1 MFKTIIEIFNYI
13 LELKNKNTVLS
24 DVNTTSKTGIWRQ
37 FLEVVSTAY
46 WAFVNVRD
54 LHDKET
60 DFLIQEQKVPNQ
72 RWYRN
77 KALSFQYGFDVE
89 TDTDVF
95 KKTIQRLVDGVLTDV
110 EATETDVD
118 ASKVIKYC
126 AVDRK
131 VIANRASLIIKIA
144 GEENGEIVQTSDEV
158 KEALKKWFEVDG
170 AAAAGDVITY
180 INYKG
185 DILSFSV
192 DVYVNPLVL
201 MSDGRHKI
209 NLNYPVE
216 DAIKTYLKNL
226 PFNGEFDVQK
236 FEAAILAT
244 EGVLKLKTNKVE
256 SKWIV
261 PQGGDADGYGLFQP
275 ISVYKIPESGYF
287 KVLDFKPLINYK
299 NL

>member
-13 LELKNKNTVLS
+13 LDLKNKNTILS
-24 DVNTTSKTGIWRQ
+24 EVNSTSKTSLWRQ

-60 DFLIQEQKVPNQ
+60 NVLIQEQKVPNL

-89 TDTDVF
+89 IDTDIF
-95 KKTIQRLVDGVLTDV
+95 KPTIQVDGVDV
-110 EATETDVD
+110 EATEEQTE
-118 ASKVIKYC
+118 ASKLIKYC

-131 VIANRASLIIKIA
+131 VINNRASLIIKIA
-144 GEENGEIVQTSDEV
+144 GEENGEIVQTYDDV

>member
-1 MFKTIIEIFNYI
+1 MFKTIIEIYNYI
-13 LELKNKNTVLS
+13 LDLKNKNTVLS
-24 DVNTTSKTGIWRQ
+24 ELNSTSKTALWKQ

-46 WAFVNVRD
+46 WAFVSVRD

-60 DFLIQEQKVPNQ
+60 EVLIQEQKVPNL

-95 KKTIQRLVDGVLTDV
+95 KKTIQVDGVDI
-110 EATETDVD
+110 EATEEQID

-144 GEENGEIVQTSDEV
+144 GEENGEIVQASDDV

-192 DVYVNPLVL
+192 DVYINPLVL

-261 PQGGDADGYGLFQP
+261 AQGGDADGYGLFQP

>member
-13 LELKNKNTVLS
+13 LDLKNKNTILS
-24 DVNTTSKTGIWRQ
+24 EVNTTSKTGIWRQ

-60 DFLIQEQKVPNQ
+60 NVLIQEQKVPNQ

-89 TDTDVF
+89 IDTDVF
-95 KKTIQRLVDGVLTDV
+95 KSTIQVDGVDV
-110 EATETDVD
+110 EATEEQIE

-144 GEENGEIVQTSDEV
+144 GEENGEIIQTSDDV
-158 KEALKKWFEVDG
+158 KNGLKKWFEIDG

-192 DVYVNPLVL
+192 DVYVNPLVM

-261 PQGGDADGYGLFQP
+261 AQGGDVDGYGLFQP

>member
-1 MFKTIIEIFNYI
+1 MFKTIIEILNYI
-13 LELKNKNTVLS
+13 LDLKNKNTVLS
-24 DVNTTSKTGIWRQ
+24 EVNSASKTSLWRQ

-60 DFLIQEQKVPNQ
+60 DVLIQEQKVPNL

-89 TDTDVF
+89 TDTDIF
-95 KKTIQRLVDGVLTDV
+95 KPTIQVEGIDV
-110 EATETDVD
+110 EATEEQID

-144 GEENGEIVQTSDEV
+144 GEENGEIIQTSDDV

-244 EGVLKLKTNKVE
+244 EAVLKLKTNKVE

>member
-89 TDTDVF
+89 IDTDVF
-95 KKTIQRLVDGVLTDV
+95 KTTIQVDGVDV
-110 EATETDVD
+110 EATEEQIE

-144 GEENGEIVQTSDEV
+144 GEENGEIVQTSDDV
-158 KEALKKWFEVDG
+158 KEALKKWFEEDG

-192 DVYVNPLVL
+192 DVYINPLVL

-261 PQGGDADGYGLFQP
+261 AQGGDADGYGLFQP
-275 ISVYKIPESGYF
+275 IPVYKIPESGYF
-287 KVLDFKPLINYK
+287 KVEDFKPLIIYK

>member
-13 LELKNKNTVLS
+13 LDLKNKNTILS
-24 DVNTTSKTGIWRQ
+24 EVNTTSKTGLWRQ

-89 TDTDVF
+89 PDTDVF
-95 KKTIQRLVDGVLTDV
+95 KTTIQVDGVDV
-110 EATETDVD
+110 EATEEQIE

-144 GEENGEIVQTSDEV
+144 GEENGEIIQTSDDV
-158 KEALKKWFEVDG
+158 KNGLKKWFEIDG

-192 DVYVNPLVL
+192 DVYVNPLVM

-216 DAIKTYLKNL
+216 DSIKTYLKNL

-287 KVLDFKPLINYK
+287 KVLDFKPLIIYK

>member
-1 MFKTIIEIFNYI
+1 MFKTIIEILNYI
-13 LELKNKNTVLS
+13 LDLKNKNTVLS
-24 DVNTTSKTGIWRQ
+24 EVNSASKTSLWRQ

-77 KALSFQYGFDVE
+77 KALSYQYGFDVIE
-89 TDTDVF
+89 DTDIF
-95 KKTIQRLVDGVLTDV
+95 KTTIQVDGVDV
-110 EATETDVD
+110 EATEDQIE
-118 ASKVIKYC
+118 ASKLIKYC

-131 VIANRASLIIKIA
+131 VINNRASLIIKIA
-144 GEENGEIVQTSDEV
+144 GEENGEIIQTSDDV

-201 MSDGRHKI
+201 MGDGRHKI

-216 DAIKTYLKNL
+216 DSIKTYLKNL

>member
-13 LELKNKNTVLS
+13 LDLKNKNTILS
-24 DVNTTSKTGIWRQ
+24 EVNSTSKTGLWRQ

-60 DFLIQEQKVPNQ
+60 NVLIQEQKVPNQ

-89 TDTDVF
+89 TDTDIF
-95 KKTIQRLVDGVLTDV
+95 KPTIQVDGVDV
-110 EATETDVD
+110 EATEEQIE

-158 KEALKKWFEVDG
+158 KEALKKWFEEDG

-192 DVYVNPLVL
+192 DVYVNPLVM

-261 PQGGDADGYGLFQP
+261 ASGGDADGYGLFQP

-287 KVLDFKPLINYK
+287 KVEDFKPLIIYK

>member
-13 LELKNKNTVLS
+13 SDLKNKNTILS
-24 DVNTTSKTGIWRQ
+24 EVNTTSKTGIWRQ

-46 WAFVNVRD
+46 WAFVSVRD

-60 DFLIQEQKVPNQ
+60 DFLIQEQKVPNL
-72 RWYRN
+72 RWYRK

-95 KKTIQRLVDGVLTDV
+95 KKTIQVDGVDI
-110 EATETDVD
+110 EATEEQID

-201 MSDGRHKI
+201 MNDGRHKI

-216 DAIKTYLKNL
+216 DSIKTYLKNL

-236 FEAAILAT
+236 FESAILAT

-261 PQGGDADGYGLFQP
+261 AQGGDADGYGLFQP
-275 ISVYKIPESGYF
+275 IPVYKIPESGYF
-287 KVLDFKPLINYK
+287 KVLDFKPLIIYK

>member
-13 LELKNKNTVLS
+13 LDLKNKNTILS
-24 DVNTTSKTGIWRQ
+24 EVNSASKTSLWRQ

-60 DFLIQEQKVPNQ
+60 DFLIQEQKVPNL

-77 KALSFQYGFDVE
+77 KALSYQYGFDVIE
-89 TDTDVF
+89 DTDIF
-95 KKTIQRLVDGVLTDV
+95 KTTIQVDGVDV
-110 EATETDVD
+110 EATEDQIE
-118 ASKVIKYC
+118 ASKLIKYC

-131 VIANRASLIIKIA
+131 VINNRASLIIKIA
-144 GEENGEIVQTSDEV
+144 GEENGEIIQTSDDV

-236 FEAAILAT
+236 FEASILST

-261 PQGGDADGYGLFQP
+261 ASGGDADGYGLFQP
-275 ISVYKIPESGYF
+275 IPVYKIPESGYF
-287 KVLDFKPLINYK
+287 KVEDFKPLIIYK

>member
-1 MFKTIIEIFNYI
+1 MFKTLQEIYNY
-13 LELKNKNTVLS
+13 LFSVKSENSNLS
-24 DVNTTSKTGIWRQ
+24 DANSTSKTSIWGQ
-37 FLEVVSTAY
+37 FLDVVSIAY
-46 WAFVNVRD
+46 WSFVQLKD
-54 LHDKET
+54 LHDSEVT
-60 DFLIQEQKVPNQ
+60 ALINEQKVPNQ

-89 TDTDVF
+89 PDSDVF
-95 KKTIQRLVDGVLTDV
+95 KSTLQIEGEDVIATD
-110 EATETDVD
+110 EQIL

-131 VIANRASLIIKIA
+131 IVNNRASLLIKIA
-144 GEENGEIVQTSDEV
+144 GETDGEISQTSDEV
-158 KEALKKWFEVDG
+158 KNALKHWFEIEG

-185 DILSFSV
+185 DILSFNI

-201 MSDGRHKI
+201 LSDGRHKI

-216 DAIKTYLKNL
+216 DSIKAFLKNL

-244 EGVLKLKTNKVE
+244 EGVLKMKTNKVE
-256 SKWIV
+256 SKWIDAE
-261 PQGGDADGYGLFQP
+261 GGDEDGYGIFQP

-287 KVLDFKPLINYK
+287 KVVDFKPLINYI

>member
-24 DVNTTSKTGIWRQ
+24 EVNSASKTSLWRQ

-89 TDTDVF
+89 NDTDIF
-95 KKTIQRLVDGVLTDV
+95 KPTIQVNGEDV
-110 EATETDVD
+110 EATEEQIE

-144 GEENGEIVQTSDEV
+144 GEENGEIVQTSDEE

-216 DAIKTYLKNL
+216 DSIKTYLKNL

-261 PQGGDADGYGLFQP
+261 ASGGDADGYGLFQP

>member
-1 MFKTIIEIFNYI
+1 MFKTIIEILNYI
-13 LELKNKNTVLS
+13 LDLKNKNTVLS
-24 DVNTTSKTGIWRQ
+24 EVNSASKTSLWRQ

-60 DFLIQEQKVPNQ
+60 DVLIQEQKVPNQ

-89 TDTDVF
+89 TDTDIF
-95 KKTIQRLVDGVLTDV
+95 KKTIQVDGVDV
-110 EATETDVD
+110 EATEDQIE

-144 GEENGEIVQTSDEV
+144 GEENGEIIQTSDDV
-158 KEALKKWFEVDG
+158 KNGLKKWFEIDG

-192 DVYVNPLVL
+192 DVYVNPLVM

-261 PQGGDADGYGLFQP
+261 AQGGDADGYGLFQP
-275 ISVYKIPESGYF
+275 IPVYKIPESGYF
-287 KVLDFKPLINYK
+287 KVEDFKPLIIYK

>member
-13 LELKNKNTVLS
+13 LDLKNKNTILS
-24 DVNTTSKTGIWRQ
+24 EVNTTSKTGLWRQ

-77 KALSFQYGFDVE
+77 KALSFQYGFDVVE
-89 TDTDVF
+89 DTDIF
-95 KKTIQRLVDGVLTDV
+95 KATIQVDGVDV
-110 EATETDVD
+110 EATEEQIE

-144 GEENGEIVQTSDEV
+144 GEENGEIVQTSDDV
-158 KEALKKWFEVDG
+158 KEALKKWFEEDG

-201 MSDGRHKI
+201 MADGRHKI

-275 ISVYKIPESGYF
+275 IPVYKIPESGYF
-287 KVLDFKPLINYK
+287 KVEDFKPLIIYK

>member
-1 MFKTIIEIFNYI
+1 MFKTIIEIYNYI
-13 LELKNKNTVLS
+13 LDLKNKNTVLS
-24 DVNTTSKTGIWRQ
+24 EVNSASKTSLWRQ

-60 DFLIQEQKVPNQ
+60 DVLIQEQKVPNL

-77 KALSFQYGFDVE
+77 KALSFQYGFNVE
-89 TDTDVF
+89 TDTDIF
-95 KKTIQRLVDGVLTDV
+95 KKTIQVDGVDV
-110 EATETDVD
+110 EATEDQIE

-144 GEENGEIVQTSDEV
+144 GEENGEIIQTSDDV
-158 KEALKKWFEVDG
+158 KNGLKKWFEVDG

-201 MSDGRHKI
+201 MNDGRHKI

-216 DAIKTYLKNL
+216 DSIKTYLKNL

-236 FEAAILAT
+236 FESAILAT

-261 PQGGDADGYGLFQP
+261 AQGGDADGYGLFQP

-287 KVLDFKPLINYK
+287 KVLDFKPLIIYK

>member
-1 MFKTIIEIFNYI
+1 MMNDLIADALTRIRNAAMRR
-13 LELKNKNTVLS
+13 LEVATLLHSNTV
-24 DVNTTSKTGIWRQ
+24 VG
-37 FLEVVSTAY
+37 VM
-46 WAFVNVRD
+46 NV
-54 LHDKET
+54 LLQKEYIAG
-60 DFLIQEQKVPNQ
+60 FKVIDGQN
-72 RWYRN
+72 N
-77 KALSFQYGFDVE
+77 
-89 TDTDVF
+89 
-95 KKTIQRLVDGVLTDV
+95 KKTIQVDGVDI
-110 EATETDVD
+110 EATEEQIN

-201 MSDGRHKI
+201 MNDGRHKI

-216 DAIKTYLKNL
+216 DSIKTYLKNL

-287 KVLDFKPLINYK
+287 KVEDFKPLIVYK

>member
-1 MFKTIIEIFNYI
+1 MFKTIIEIYNYI
-13 LELKNKNTVLS
+13 LDLKNKNTVLS
-24 DVNTTSKTGIWRQ
+24 ELNSTSKTGIWRQ

-60 DFLIQEQKVPNQ
+60 DVLIQEQKVPNL

-95 KKTIQRLVDGVLTDV
+95 KKTIQVDGVDI
-110 EATETDVD
+110 EATEEQID

-144 GEENGEIVQTSDEV
+144 GEENGEIVQSSDEV

-192 DVYVNPLVL
+192 DVYINPLVL

>member
-1 MFKTIIEIFNYI
+1 MFKTIIEILNYI
-13 LELKNKNTVLS
+13 LNLKNKNTILS
-24 DVNTTSKTGIWRQ
+24 EVNSTSKTSLWRQ
-37 FLEVVSTAY
+37 FLEIVSTAY

-60 DFLIQEQKVPNQ
+60 EVLIQDQKVPNQ

-77 KALSFQYGFDVE
+77 KALSFQYGFDVIE
-89 TDTDVF
+89 DTDIF
-95 KKTIQRLVDGVLTDV
+95 KTTIQVDGVDV
-110 EATETDVD
+110 EATEEQIE

-144 GEENGEIVQTSDEV
+144 GEENGEIIQTSDDV
-158 KEALKKWFEVDG
+158 KNGLKKWFEIDG
-170 AAAAGDVITY
+170 AAAAGDVIIY

-261 PQGGDADGYGLFQP
+261 AQGGDADGYGLFQP
-275 ISVYKIPESGYF
+275 IPVYKIPESGYF
-287 KVLDFKPLINYK
+287 KVEDFKPLINYK

>member
-13 LELKNKNTVLS
+13 LDLKNKNTILS
-24 DVNTTSKTGIWRQ
+24 EVNSTSKTGLWRQ

-60 DFLIQEQKVPNQ
+60 NVLIQEQKVPNQ

-89 TDTDVF
+89 NDTDIF
-95 KKTIQRLVDGVLTDV
+95 KPTIQVNGEDV
-110 EATETDVD
+110 EATEDQIE

-144 GEENGEIVQTSDEV
+144 GEENGEIIQTSDDV
-158 KEALKKWFEVDG
+158 KNGLKKWFEIDG

-216 DAIKTYLKNL
+216 DAIKAYLKNL

-261 PQGGDADGYGLFQP
+261 PQGGDADGYGL
-275 ISVYKIPESGYF
+275 ISA
-287 KVLDFKPLINYK
+287 DFSL
-299 NL
+299 

>member
-13 LELKNKNTVLS
+13 LDLKNKNTVLS
-24 DVNTTSKTGIWRQ
+24 EVNSASKTSLWRQ

-60 DFLIQEQKVPNQ
+60 DVLIQEQKVPNQ

-95 KKTIQRLVDGVLTDV
+95 KKTIQVDGVDI
-110 EATETDVD
+110 EATEEQID

-144 GEENGEIVQTSDEV
+144 GEENGEIIQTSDDV

-261 PQGGDADGYGLFQP
+261 ASGGDADGYGLFQP

>member
-13 LELKNKNTVLS
+13 LDLKNKNTVIS
-24 DVNTTSKTGIWRQ
+24 DVNTTSKTAIWRQ
-37 FLEVVSTAY
+37 FIEVVSTAY
-46 WAFVNVRD
+46 WAFVSVRD

-60 DFLIQEQKVPNQ
+60 DFLIQEQKVPNL

-77 KALSFQYGFDVE
+77 KALSFQYGFDVIE
-89 TDTDVF
+89 DTDVF
-95 KKTIQRLVDGVLTDV
+95 KPTIQIDGVDI
-110 EATETDVD
+110 EATEEQIE

-131 VIANRASLIIKIA
+131 IINNRASLIIKIA
-144 GEENGEIVQTSDEV
+144 GEENGEIVQSSDEV
-158 KEALKKWFEVDG
+158 KEALKKWFEEDG

-192 DVYVNPLVL
+192 DVYINPLVL

-261 PQGGDADGYGLFQP
+261 AEGGDLEGYGLFQRLA
-275 ISVYKIPESGYF
+275 VYKIPESGYF

>member
-1 MFKTIIEIFNYI
+1 MFKTIIEIYNYI
-13 LELKNKNTVLS
+13 LDLKNKNTVLS
-24 DVNTTSKTGIWRQ
+24 EVNSASKTSLWRQ

-60 DFLIQEQKVPNQ
+60 DVLIQEQKVPNQ

-89 TDTDVF
+89 IDTDIF
-95 KKTIQRLVDGVLTDV
+95 KPTIQVDGVDV
-110 EATETDVD
+110 EATEEQIE

-144 GEENGEIVQTSDEV
+144 GEENGEIVQTSDDV
-158 KEALKKWFEVDG
+158 KNGLKKWFEEDG

-261 PQGGDADGYGLFQP
+261 AQGGDADGYGLFQP

-287 KVLDFKPLINYK
+287 KVLDFKPLIAYK

>member
-1 MFKTIIEIFNYI
+1 MFKTIIEIYNYI
-13 LELKNKNTVLS
+13 FELKNKNTILS
-24 DVNTTSKTGIWRQ
+24 EVDSSSKTSLWRQ

-60 DFLIQEQKVPNQ
+60 DVLIQEQKVPNQ

-77 KALSFQYGFDVE
+77 KALSFQYGFDVIE
-89 TDTDVF
+89 DTDVF
-95 KKTIQRLVDGVLTDV
+95 KPTIQINGEDV
-110 EATETDVD
+110 EATDEQIT

-131 VIANRASLIIKIA
+131 IVNNRASLILKIA
-144 GEENGEIVQTSDEV
+144 GEENGEIIQASDEI
-158 KEALKKWFEVDG
+158 KESLKKWFEVDG
-170 AAAAGDVITY
+170 AAAAGDLITY

-185 DILSFSV
+185 DILSFNV
-192 DVYVNPLVL
+192 DVYINPLVL

-216 DAIKTYLKNL
+216 DAIRTYLKNL

-236 FEAAILAT
+236 FEAAILST

-287 KVLDFKPLINYK
+287 KVEDFKPLINYK

>member
-13 LELKNKNTVLS
+13 LDLKNKNTILS
-24 DVNTTSKTGIWRQ
+24 EVNSTSKTSLWRQ

-60 DFLIQEQKVPNQ
+60 DVLIQEQKVPNQ

-89 TDTDVF
+89 NDSDVF
-95 KKTIQRLVDGVLTDV
+95 KPTIQVDGVDV
-110 EATETDVD
+110 EATEEQIE

-144 GEENGEIVQTSDEV
+144 GEENGEIIQTSDDV
-158 KEALKKWFEVDG
+158 KNGLKKWFEIDG

-236 FEAAILAT
+236 FEASILST

-261 PQGGDADGYGLFQP
+261 ASGGDADGYGLFQP
-275 ISVYKIPESGYF
+275 IPVYKIPESGYF
-287 KVLDFKPLINYK
+287 KVEDFKPLIIYK

>member
-24 DVNTTSKTGIWRQ
+24 EVNSASKTSLWRQ

-89 TDTDVF
+89 NDTDIF
-95 KKTIQRLVDGVLTDV
+95 KPTIQVNGEDV
-110 EATETDVD
+110 EATEEQIE

-144 GEENGEIVQTSDEV
+144 GEENGEIVQTSDEE

-261 PQGGDADGYGLFQP
+261 ASGGDADGYGLFQP

>member
-1 MFKTIIEIFNYI
+1 MFKTIIEIYNYI
-13 LELKNKNTVLS
+13 LDLKNKNTVFS
-24 DVNTTSKTGIWRQ
+24 EVNSASKTSLWRQ

-60 DFLIQEQKVPNQ
+60 NVLIQEQKVPNQ

-89 TDTDVF
+89 IDTDVF
-95 KKTIQRLVDGVLTDV
+95 KTTIQVDGVDV
-110 EATETDVD
+110 EATEEQIE

-144 GEENGEIVQTSDEV
+144 GEENGEIVQSSDEV
-158 KEALKKWFEVDG
+158 KEALKKWFEIDG

-216 DAIKTYLKNL
+216 DSIKTYLKNL

-287 KVLDFKPLINYK
+287 KVEDFKPLIIYK

>member
-1 MFKTIIEIFNYI
+1 MFKTIIEILNYI
-13 LELKNKNTVLS
+13 LDLKNKNTVLS
-24 DVNTTSKTGIWRQ
+24 EVNSASKTALWRQ

-77 KALSFQYGFDVE
+77 KALSYQYGFDVIE
-89 TDTDVF
+89 DTDIF
-95 KKTIQRLVDGVLTDV
+95 KTTIQVDGVDV
-110 EATETDVD
+110 EATEDQIE
-118 ASKVIKYC
+118 ASKLIKYC

-144 GEENGEIVQTSDEV
+144 GEENGEIIQTSDEV

-192 DVYVNPLVL
+192 DVYANPLVL
-201 MSDGRHKI
+201 MGDGRHKI

-261 PQGGDADGYGLFQP
+261 TQGGDADGYGLFQP

-287 KVLDFKPLINYK
+287 KVLDFKPLIIYK

>member
-13 LELKNKNTVLS
+13 LDLKNKNTILS
-24 DVNTTSKTGIWRQ
+24 EVNTTSKTGLWRQ

-60 DFLIQEQKVPNQ
+60 NVLIQEQKVPNQ

-89 TDTDVF
+89 IDTDIF
-95 KKTIQRLVDGVLTDV
+95 KPTIQVDGVDV
-110 EATETDVD
+110 EATEDQIE
-118 ASKVIKYC
+118 ASKLIKYC

-131 VIANRASLIIKIA
+131 VINNRASLIIKIA
-144 GEENGEIVQTSDEV
+144 GEENGEIVQTSDDV
-158 KEALKKWFEVDG
+158 KNSHKKWFEIDG

-216 DAIKTYLKNL
+216 DAIKAYLKNL

-261 PQGGDADGYGLFQP
+261 PEGGDADGYGLFQP

-287 KVLDFKPLINYK
+287 KVEDFKPLIIYK

>member
-24 DVNTTSKTGIWRQ
+24 EVNSASKTSLWRQ

-89 TDTDVF
+89 NDTDIF
-95 KKTIQRLVDGVLTDV
+95 KPTIQVNGEDV
-110 EATETDVD
+110 EATEEQIE

-144 GEENGEIVQTSDEV
+144 GEENGEIVQTSDEE

-192 DVYVNPLVL
+192 DVYINPLVL

-261 PQGGDADGYGLFQP
+261 ASGGDADGYGLFQP

>member
-1 MFKTIIEIFNYI
+1 MFKTIIEIYNYI
-13 LELKNKNTVLS
+13 LDLKNKNTVLS
-24 DVNTTSKTGIWRQ
+24 EVNSTSKTGLWRQ
-37 FLEVVSTAY
+37 FLEIVSTAY

-60 DFLIQEQKVPNQ
+60 NVLIQEQKVPNQ

-89 TDTDVF
+89 IDTDIF
-95 KKTIQRLVDGVLTDV
+95 KPTIQVDGVDV
-110 EATETDVD
+110 EATEEQID

-131 VIANRASLIIKIA
+131 LIANRASLIIKIA
-144 GEENGEIVQTSDEV
+144 GEENGEIIQTSDDV
-158 KEALKKWFEVDG
+158 KNGLKKWFEIDG

-216 DAIKTYLKNL
+216 DAVKTYLKNL

-287 KVLDFKPLINYK
+287 KVEDFKPLIIYK

>member
-1 MFKTIIEIFNYI
+1 MFKTIIEIYNYI
-13 LELKNKNTVLS
+13 LDLKNKNTVLS
-24 DVNTTSKTGIWRQ
+24 ELNSTSKTALWKQ
-37 FLEVVSTAY
+37 LLEVVSTAY
-46 WAFVNVRD
+46 WAFVSVRD

-60 DFLIQEQKVPNQ
+60 EVLIQEQKVPNL

-95 KKTIQRLVDGVLTDV
+95 KKTIQVDGVDV
-110 EATETDVD
+110 EATEDQIE
-118 ASKVIKYC
+118 ASKLIKYC

-131 VIANRASLIIKIA
+131 VINNRASLIIKIA
-144 GEENGEIVQTSDEV
+144 GEENGEIVQTSDDV
-158 KEALKKWFEVDG
+158 KNSLKKWFEVDG

-261 PQGGDADGYGLFQP
+261 ASGGDADGYGLFQP
-275 ISVYKIPESGYF
+275 IPVYKIPESGYF
-287 KVLDFKPLINYK
+287 KVLDFKPLIIYK

>member
-1 MFKTIIEIFNYI
+1 MFKTIIEILNYI
-13 LELKNKNTVLS
+13 LDLKNKNTVLS
-24 DVNTTSKTGIWRQ
+24 EVNSTSKTSLWRQ
-37 FLEVVSTAY
+37 LLEVVSTAY

-60 DFLIQEQKVPNQ
+60 DVLIQEQKVPNQ

-89 TDTDVF
+89 TDSDVF
-95 KKTIQRLVDGVLTDV
+95 KKTIQVDGVDV
-110 EATETDVD
+110 EATEEQIE

-144 GEENGEIVQTSDEV
+144 GEENGEIIQTSDDV
-158 KEALKKWFEVDG
+158 KNGLKKWFEEDG

-216 DAIKTYLKNL
+216 DSIKTYLKNL

-261 PQGGDADGYGLFQP
+261 ASGGDADGYGLFQP
-275 ISVYKIPESGYF
+275 IPVYKIPESGYF

>member
-1 MFKTIIEIFNYI
+1 MFKTIIEILNYI
-13 LELKNKNTVLS
+13 LDLKNKNTVLS
-24 DVNTTSKTGIWRQ
+24 EVNSASKTSLWRQ

-89 TDTDVF
+89 TDSDVF
-95 KKTIQRLVDGVLTDV
+95 KKTIQVDGVDV
-110 EATETDVD
+110 EATEEQID

-144 GEENGEIVQTSDEV
+144 GEENGEIIQTSDDV
-158 KEALKKWFEVDG
+158 KEALEKWFEVDG

-201 MSDGRHKI
+201 MGDGRHKI

-261 PQGGDADGYGLFQP
+261 ASGGDADGYGLFQP

-287 KVLDFKPLINYK
+287 KVEDFKPLIIYK

>member
-24 DVNTTSKTGIWRQ
+24 EVNSASKTSLWRQ

-89 TDTDVF
+89 NDTDIF
-95 KKTIQRLVDGVLTDV
+95 KPTIQVNGEDV
-110 EATETDVD
+110 EATEEQIE

-144 GEENGEIVQTSDEV
+144 GEENGEIVQTSDEE

-192 DVYVNPLVL
+192 DVYINPLVL

-216 DAIKTYLKNL
+216 DSIKTYLKNL

-261 PQGGDADGYGLFQP
+261 ASGGDADGYGLFQP

>member
-1 MFKTIIEIFNYI
+1 MFKTIIEIYNYI
-13 LELKNKNTVLS
+13 LDLKNKNTVLS
-24 DVNTTSKTGIWRQ
+24 EVNSASKTSLWRQ

-60 DFLIQEQKVPNQ
+60 NVLIQEQKVPNQ

-77 KALSFQYGFDVE
+77 KALSFQYGFDVVE
-89 TDTDVF
+89 DTDIF
-95 KKTIQRLVDGVLTDV
+95 KTTIQVDGVDV
-110 EATETDVD
+110 EATEEQID

-201 MSDGRHKI
+201 MNDGRHKI

-216 DAIKTYLKNL
+216 DSIKTYLKNL

-261 PQGGDADGYGLFQP
+261 PQGGDADGYGLFQL